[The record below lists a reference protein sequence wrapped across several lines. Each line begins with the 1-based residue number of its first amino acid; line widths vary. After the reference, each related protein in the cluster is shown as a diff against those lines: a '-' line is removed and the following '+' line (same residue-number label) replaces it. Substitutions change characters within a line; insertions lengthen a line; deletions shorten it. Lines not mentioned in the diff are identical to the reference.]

1 MNQNLRST
9 ARLFQSG
16 LFVFWLVFAAADL
29 GAAASVPVTV
39 RFDFSSQ
46 EKVDQRWRVN
56 GELPGVNATR
66 FRVEP
71 DDSGNGQVLVV
82 EANRATGIL
91 ITLPREIDLRK
102 TPWVRWRWRVTRP
115 LTIPEG
121 AAEPDDQAL
130 VIYLGDGNFFSKRSL
145 AYRWEARTEVGSEGR
160 CRYGAGTVRI
170 KHFCLR
176 NRDTVTGEWVT
187 EERNAL
193 QDFKEAFDDAPGRN
207 FAVGIGANTQN
218 TRANTRAELDYIE
231 FSSHP
236 LEAIQQSAPAGG
248 GE

>member
-102 TPWVRWRWRVTRP
+102 GHCPTV
-115 LTIPEG
+115 G
-121 AAEPDDQAL
+121 
-130 VIYLGDGNFFSKRSL
+130 IYFHRYGCHVPCRHILC
-145 AYRWEARTEVGSEGR
+145 ARTWRHSFGHG
-160 CRYGAGTVRI
+160 
-170 KHFCLR
+170 
-176 NRDTVTGEWVT
+176 
-187 EERNAL
+187 
-193 QDFKEAFDDAPGRN
+193 
-207 FAVGIGANTQN
+207 
-218 TRANTRAELDYIE
+218 
-231 FSSHP
+231 
-236 LEAIQQSAPAGG
+236 
-248 GE
+248 